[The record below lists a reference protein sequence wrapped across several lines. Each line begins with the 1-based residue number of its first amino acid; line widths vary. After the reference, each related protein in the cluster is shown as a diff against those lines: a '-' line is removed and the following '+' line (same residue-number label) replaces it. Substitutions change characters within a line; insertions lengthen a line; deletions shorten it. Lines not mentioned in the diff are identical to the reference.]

1 MPMATKLGRVGTN
14 LNWLLPIKLLNPS
27 GSWSGKITRQTKTI
41 ICTTMPMAT
50 KLVRGLTYHEGI
62 PTIKSHD
69 PLASWS
75 CKITWQTK
83 NISLAAK
90 LGRMVTYLKLLL
102 LVK

>member
-1 MPMATKLGRVGTN
+1 
-14 LNWLLPIKLLNPS
+14 
-27 GSWSGKITRQTKTI
+27 
-41 ICTTMPMAT
+41 MPMAT
-50 KLVRGLTYHEGI
+50 KLVRGLTYHQGI

-102 LVK
+102 PVKSHDHKITWSYEIT